1 MTTMTSTLRA
11 PKKNVAPAHN
21 HDRIWW
27 LICFDNFVIYLYIYM
42 IWYFWDIWY
51 VYTIYIGISRC
62 PALLGT
68 ATMTSF
74 EIASRGGW
82 MDCART
88 NLLWLEYRPSMGDK
102 LEWLLVLNRRD
113 LGGND
118 EWTTIFQI
126 CLIISAWSIW
136 SFPFKMKG
144 ALVRKKFQPGIQHLS
159 ESHLES
165 PVFCRSRRYNVGRE
179 KWWIPCAIA
188 LEPGRHTADS
198 YSVFLMIW

>member
-1 MTTMTSTLRA
+1 M
-11 PKKNVAPAHN
+11 
-21 HDRIWW
+21 
-27 LICFDNFVIYLYIYM
+27 CIY
-42 IWYFWDIWY
+42 
-51 VYTIYIGISRC
+51 IYIGISRF

-88 NLLWLEYRPSMGDK
+88 DLLWLEYRFSMGDK
-102 LEWLLVLNRRD
+102 LEWFLVLNEGI
-113 LGGND
+113 LG
-118 EWTTIFQI
+118 EWWGFGGKWWVNNNVQI

-144 ALVRKKFQPGIQHLS
+144 ALVRKKFQPGIQHMS
-159 ESHLES
+159 ESHLEL
-165 PVFCRSRRYNVGRE
+165 PVFCRSCRYNVGRE

-198 YSVFLMIW
+198 YSAFLMIW